1 MRAVVAG
8 CLGALAM
15 AAPAA
20 SSPAR
25 DADRYPDWSGQWTR
39 AGSPNFDPSKP
50 PGKGQRAP
58 LTAEAQAAF
67 DKVAANRA
75 QGGLENSLSVT
86 CVPNGMPR
94 VMIDYETSDFF
105 VTPSTTYLWFDFSN
119 ELRRIYTDG
128 RKWPDKI
135 EPSFTGYSIGEW
147 KDTTGSGKFDALEV
161 ETRGFRG
168 PRTYDGTGVSL
179 HADNQSV
186 IKERLYVDKASPALL
201 RDEITTTDHAL
212 TRPWTV
218 TRSYKRVD
226 KIVWTEN
233 LCALDTSYVILGDEN
248 YFIGADG
255 YVMPAKKDQKPPDLR
270 YFGGEKQ

>member
-15 AAPAA
+15 AASAA

-94 VMIDYETSDFF
+94 VMIA
-105 VTPSTTYLWFDFSN
+105 
-119 ELRRIYTDG
+119 
-128 RKWPDKI
+128 I
-135 EPSFTGYSIGEW
+135 EPMVNLGKRDVYTKRDNWTIATQDGAPSAHFEHTIVVRTGKAEILSTFEW
-147 KDTTGSGKFDALEV
+147 IEQAM
-161 ETRGFRG
+161 
-168 PRTYDGTGVSL
+168 
-179 HADNQSV
+179 AAN
-186 IKERLYVDKASPALL
+186 KELVQ
-201 RDEITTTDHAL
+201 
-212 TRPWTV
+212 V
-218 TRSYKRVD
+218 
-226 KIVWTEN
+226 
-233 LCALDTSYVILGDEN
+233 
-248 YFIGADG
+248 
-255 YVMPAKKDQKPPDLR
+255 
-270 YFGGEKQ
+270 